1 MERIARSHVKRSMRA
16 FAVALVV
23 TLATSAAAQ
32 PTKGHPWIEEFRAG
46 LGSELQGADLAALN
60 AIDLSRTAG
69 KRDAVVAY
77 TLADIVARDLAPRG
91 LVLANLPMLARR
103 LETHAPVGDAAS
115 ARAIEKTLRATANSA
130 RVMSPTRCKHRGRC
144 PLSPGE
150 NAAHILEQAAESLA
164 DLAEDPHASVQ
175 LAIDMYVTI
184 SGSMLTMSEA
194 AALRTSRKGLL
205 DRAGVVYGELVA
217 LVDAQGGG
225 KGKHELLVDLRQQ
238 LLDEVGEGEANRFS
252 AKLRVLGT
260 TNVPV
265 VLRLADY
272 TVREL
277 APRTLDDLGRAKD
290 AAALRKLAPLR
301 DAATVQAARTVVKTL
316 SQTSASVLDAVLQA
330 ENALDASDAA
340 LAAPTDL
347 EAGSAIT
354 GITALSLSLAIDTS
368 QERLVREAEVTA
380 AKTSAAL
387 AIALVKRLAR

>member
-1 MERIARSHVKRSMRA
+1 MRA

-23 TLATSAAAQ
+23 SLASSAAAQ
-32 PTKGHPWIEEFRAG
+32 PTKGHPWIEEFRDG
-46 LGSELQGADLAALN
+46 IRGELHGADLAALQ

-69 KRDAVVAY
+69 TRDAVIAHA
-77 TLADIVARDLAPRG
+77 LADIVARDLAPRG

-103 LETHAPVGDAAS
+103 LETHARVADAAS

-130 RVMSPTRCKHRGRC
+130 RVMSPSRCERKNVRRC
-144 PLSPGE
+144 TPSPGE

-184 SGSMLTMSEA
+184 AGSMVTMTEE
-194 AALRTSRKGLL
+194 AALRTSREALMK
-205 DRAGVVYGELVA
+205 RAAVVYGELVA

-225 KGKHELLVDLRQQ
+225 RGKNELLVDLRQQ
-238 LLDEVGEGEANRFS
+238 LLDEIGDTEGKRFT
-252 AKLRVLGT
+252 AKLRALGT

-277 APRTLDDLGRAKD
+277 APRTLDDMGRAKD

-301 DAATVQAARTVVKTL
+301 DAATVQAARTVVQAL
-316 SQTSASVLDAVLQA
+316 SQRPATALDAVLQA

-340 LAAPTDL
+340 LANPADPD
-347 EAGSAIT
+347 AGSAIT
-354 GITALSLSLAIDTS
+354 GITALSLALSIDAS
-368 QERLVREAEVTA
+368 QERLIKETEETA
-380 AKTSAAL
+380 TKTSAAL
-387 AIALVKRLAR
+387 ALSLVKRLAR